1 MSGVR
6 LEVQWSPV
14 HPDKFITW
22 GTDINL
28 YEVKSIKE
36 APQSSIKIS
45 ESSVAHLLASN
56 SNHPYVKCVDI
67 YPHNDTDML
76 LAIGQINGKVVLTT
90 FGPTVFD
97 CLGLSGKELVPRHI
111 RQCNT
116 VAWNPTESNLIAAG
130 LEKHRTDHSVLLW
143 DLQRCPHSNGH
154 LVHHAASSSMEP
166 TRPSVELGLSETA
179 HSLAWLRGQSRCLM
193 VGLNNKHLKLYD
205 FRDPG
210 RAVSSTPTKAVY
222 GLAVDP
228 QADHRLSSFFENQI
242 FVWDTRNFEKPV
254 LILSQN
260 KPVTKVSWCPTRN
273 NLLGSLQRDS
283 TSIGLY
289 DIQPT
294 MVGNDEVEP
303 SYLERAVLP
312 GVTGVV
318 GSLPSSTAG
327 TITSFSWHPTH
338 ENRLLN
344 ISLSGHVTDYTV
356 FERITLNWSP
366 SSHIVWTHGW
376 KTLKTVCDK
385 DPIYSNI
392 DSEAVLI
399 KKRALSGY
407 GLRPILCE
415 NGDLAENRDLKR
427 LWRWLYSSA
436 RLVEEGLVPSSNTKH
451 PGVRS
456 VLKKLEGSQSLGTEV
471 LTAHGTWSDS
481 NSCQSVHSTVIS
493 AKVYRSDEREQALQ
507 LCGWHRDREGFLD
520 QLESDGHFS
529 RAAAIAVFNLRLQL
543 AVDILRRGA
552 EHPRATSSTILNIV
566 AVALSGFSDDKTSLW
581 RQQCVSAKE
590 YLTDPYLRVMFA
602 FLTSESESYEE
613 VLEEKDVS
621 VEDRVAFA
629 CCFLS
634 DVKLCDYLRNLN
646 SKLTEDGDLSGF
658 LLTGASYDSI
668 ALLQRFLDKSGDI
681 QSVSFIAARA
691 FPGTLLKEDVVQEW
705 IANYRNLLDS
715 WKLWTQRAHFDISL
729 SSRIESEKPPQQVF
743 VSCNFCG
750 KSISAFMQGRGRG
763 LFARVPN
770 KSKITSCPNCRK
782 PLPRCSI
789 CLLNM
794 GSASGAY
801 SVKAG
806 STSNRSI
813 DSGSASDKLAE
824 FANWFTW
831 CQSCR
836 HGGHASHI
844 MHWFSE
850 HLECPVAGCVCRCMS
865 LDFAAK
871 VISVPVV

>member
-28 YEVKSIKE
+28 YEVKSLKD

-45 ESSVAHLLASN
+45 ETSAAHLLASN

-67 YPHNDTDML
+67 YPHNDTDVL
-76 LAIGQINGKVVLTT
+76 LAIGQTNGKVVLTT

-97 CLGLSGKELVPRHI
+97 CLGLSGKELVPRQL

-116 VAWNPTESNLIAAG
+116 VAWNPTEPNLVAAG

-154 LVHHAASSSMEP
+154 PPHHHVPSSTMEP
-166 TRPSVELGLSETA
+166 ARPSGELGLSETA
-179 HSLAWLRGQSRCLM
+179 HSLAWLRGQPRCLM

-205 FRDPG
+205 FREPG

-228 QADHRLSSFFENQI
+228 QADHRLTSFVENQI
-242 FVWDTRNFEKPV
+242 YVWDTRNFEKPV
-254 LILSQN
+254 LFLSQN
-260 KPVTKVSWCPTRN
+260 KPVSKVSWCPTRS
-273 NLLGSLQRDS
+273 NLLGVLQRDS
-283 TSIGLY
+283 SSIGLY

-303 SYLERAVLP
+303 SFLERAILP
-312 GVTGVV
+312 GVTGMAGGVPASAV
-318 GSLPSSTAG
+318 GA
-327 TITSFSWHPTH
+327 ITSFSWHPSH

-344 ISLSGHVTDYTV
+344 INLSGHLIDYTV

-376 KTLKTVCDK
+376 RTLKTVCDK
-385 DPIYSNI
+385 DPIYSSI
-392 DSEAVLI
+392 DSEAILI
-399 KKRALSGY
+399 KKRAMSGY
-407 GLRPILCE
+407 GLRPNLCD
-415 NGDLAENRDLKR
+415 NGDLAESKDLKR
-427 LWRWLYSSA
+427 LWRWLHLSSS
-436 RLVEEGLVPSSNTKH
+436 LVEEGLVQNSGTGH

-456 VLKKLEGSQSLGTEV
+456 VLKKPEGSQLLGGEPSSS
-471 LTAHGTWSDS
+471 HGQWSEM
-481 NSCQSVHSTVIS
+481 NACQIS
-493 AKVYRSDEREQALQ
+493 AKPYRSDEREQALQ
-507 LCGWHRDREGFLD
+507 LCGWHLDREGFLD
-520 QLESDGHFS
+520 QLESDGYYS
-529 RAAAIAVFNLRLQL
+529 RAAAIAVFNLRLRQ

-552 EHPRATSSTILNIV
+552 EHPRATAPVNLNIV
-566 AVALSGFSDDKTSLW
+566 AVALSGFSDDKSSMW
-581 RQQCVSAKE
+581 RQQCISAKQ
-590 YLTDPYLRVMFA
+590 YLSDPYLRVMFS

-613 VLEEKDVS
+613 VLEEKDVA

-634 DVKLCDYLRNLN
+634 DIKLFEYLRNLTA
-646 SKLTEDGDLSGF
+646 KLTEEGDLGGM
-658 LLTGASYDSI
+658 LLTGATPECI
-668 ALLQRFLDKSGDI
+668 PLLQRFLDRSGDI
-681 QSVSFIAARA
+681 QSVSFIAARVFSPA
-691 FPGTLLKEDVVQEW
+691 LLKEDTVQEW
-705 IANYRNLLDS
+705 ISNYRNLLDS
-715 WKLWTQRAHFDISL
+715 WKLWTQRAHFDIAL
-729 SSRIESEKPPQQVF
+729 SSRTESEKPAQQVF

-763 LFARVPN
+763 LFARAPN

-806 STSNRSI
+806 STTNRTI
-813 DSGSASDKLAE
+813 DSGLNSEKLAE

-836 HGGHASHI
+836 HGGHAAHI
-844 MHWFSE
+844 MQWFSE
-850 HLECPVAGCVCRCMS
+850 HLECPVTSCTCRCMS

-871 VISVPVV
+871 VISVPAL

>member
-6 LEVQWSPV
+6 LEVLWSPV
-14 HPDKFITW
+14 HPDKFVTW

-28 YEVKSIKE
+28 FEVKPIKD
-36 APQSSIKIS
+36 APQSSFKIS
-45 ESSVAHLLASN
+45 ETTVAHRLASN
-56 SNHPYVKCVDI
+56 SSSPYVKCVDI
-67 YPHNDTDML
+67 YPHHEADVL
-76 LAIGQINGKVVLTT
+76 LALGQINGKVVLTT

-97 CLGLSGKELVPRHI
+97 CLGLAGKELVPRHG

-116 VAWNPTESNLIAAG
+116 VAWNPSESNLIAAG

-154 LVHHAASSSMEP
+154 SSHHAPSSMEP
-166 TRPSVELGLSETA
+166 TRPSAELGLSETA
-179 HSLAWLRGQSRCLM
+179 HSLAWLRGQPRCLM
-193 VGLNNKHLKLYD
+193 VGLNNKHLKLFD

-228 QADHRLSSFFENQI
+228 QADHRLASFVENQI
-242 FVWDTRNFEKPV
+242 YVWDTRNFEKPV
-254 LILSQN
+254 LFLSQN
-260 KPVTKVSWCPTRN
+260 KPVSKVSWCPTRN
-273 NLLGSLQRDS
+273 NLLGTLQRDS
-283 TSIGLY
+283 TCIGLY

-303 SYLERAVLP
+303 SFLERAVLP

-318 GSLPSSTAG
+318 GGVQASAAG
-327 TITSFSWHPTH
+327 AITSFSWHPTH
-338 ENRLLN
+338 ENRLIN
-344 ISLSGHVTDYTV
+344 INLSGNLTDYTV

-366 SSHIVWTHGW
+366 SNHIVWTHGW
-376 KTLKTVCDK
+376 RTLKTVCDK
-385 DPIYSNI
+385 DPIYSTI
-392 DSEAVLI
+392 DNEAMLI

-407 GLRPILCE
+407 GLSTNLEE
-415 NGDLAENRDLKR
+415 NGDLAESKDLKR
-427 LWRWLYSSA
+427 LWRWLQLSA
-436 RLVEEGLVPSSNTKH
+436 TLVEEGLVPNNNTGH

-456 VLKKLEGSQSLGTEV
+456 VLKKPEGSQPTGSETSN
-471 LTAHGTWSDS
+471 AHGPWAEI
-481 NSCQSVHSTVIS
+481 NACHIS
-493 AKVYRSDEREQALQ
+493 ARVYRSEEREHALQ
-507 LCGWHRDREGFLD
+507 LCGWSLDRDQFLG
-520 QLESDGHFS
+520 QLESAGYYS
-529 RAAAIAVFNLRLQL
+529 RAAAIAVFNLRLPQ
-543 AVDILRRGA
+543 AVNILRKGA
-552 EHPRATSSTILNIV
+552 EHPRTTSPANLNIV
-566 AVALSGFSDDKTSLW
+566 AVALSGFSDDKTSMW
-581 RQQCVSAKE
+581 RQQCIASKQ

-602 FLTSESESYEE
+602 FLTAESESYEE
-613 VLEEKDVS
+613 VLEENEVT

-634 DVKLCDYLRNLN
+634 DVKLSEYLRNLTA
-646 SKLTEDGDLSGF
+646 KLTDEGDLGGI
-658 LLTGASYDSI
+658 LLTGTTLECI
-668 ALLQRFLDKSGDI
+668 PLLQRFLDRTGDI
-681 QSVSFIAARA
+681 QSISFIAARA
-691 FPGTLLKEDVVQEW
+691 FPPHLLKEDSVQEW
-705 IANYRNLLDS
+705 ISNYRNLLDS
-715 WKLWTQRAHFDISL
+715 WKLWTQRAHFDIAL
-729 SSRIESEKPPQQVF
+729 SARTESDKPPQQVF
-743 VSCNFCG
+743 VSCNFCA
-750 KSISAFMQGRGRG
+750 KSVSAFMQGRGRG

-770 KSKITSCPNCRK
+770 KSKVCKITSCPNCRK

-806 STSNRSI
+806 STTNRTIEPGSN
-813 DSGSASDKLAE
+813 SDKLAE

-850 HLECPVAGCVCRCMS
+850 HLECPVTACACRCMS